1 MKLTKSHTDVAPH
14 TVHVGSYVIGFV
26 LSLAL
31 TLLAYFLVARYAND
45 HYALL
50 SHQFLAIVVMVLA
63 LTQFVVQLIFFLHI
77 GREQKPKWN
86 KWVLWFAILIVTIL
100 VAGSIWIMAHL
111 DYNMQLDHQTD
122 NSIIEDEG
130 FSTSGHSH

>member
-1 MKLTKSHTDVAPH
+1 
-14 TVHVGSYVIGFV
+14 VIGFV